1 MAARGLKA
9 PDVADAFVIAF
20 GVQPAF
26 SYLQYDESDWQEIA
40 RAHNWSYTEDS
51 DGRPGRGNEEGEV
64 IASAQSSLFCLP
76 HQA

>member
-26 SYLQYDESDWQEIA
+26 SYLPYDESDRQEIA

-51 DGRPGRGNEEGEV
+51 DGRSGRGNEEGDTGL
-64 IASAQSSLFCLP
+64 SAFGIHSTW
-76 HQA
+76 